1 MSEKENVVSN
11 KTHMEELIMFLF
23 EVLKVIPSFFRSEK
37 RDRSRT
43 LQNFLDETFL
53 FQELHRF
60 MQKHEA
66 FLKIHSK

>member
-1 MSEKENVVSN
+1 MSEKENLVSN

-23 EVLKVIPSFFRSEK
+23 EVLKIIFFDRK
-37 RDRSRT
+37 NGTRDRSRT